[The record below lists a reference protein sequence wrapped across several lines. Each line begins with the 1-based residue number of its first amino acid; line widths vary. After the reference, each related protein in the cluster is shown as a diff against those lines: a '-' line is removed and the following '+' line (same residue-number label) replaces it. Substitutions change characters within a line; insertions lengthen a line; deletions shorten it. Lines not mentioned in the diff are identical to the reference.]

1 MKNLRKR
8 GKIIIL
14 LLIIIATIGGACIYA
29 VYNGYILLNNPS
41 KSRYPVRGVDVS
53 HYQGVIDWEVLASEG
68 IQFAYI
74 KATEGSSHVDDRFLY
89 NLQQAQK
96 TDLLVGAYHFFSFDS
111 LGEKQASNFIKNV
124 KLDESMLPPVVDVEY
139 YGNKKKN
146 PPNADTLR
154 GELQIYLDTI
164 QEYYNRTPIIY
175 ATEEMWNAYL
185 KGYFNSYPL
194 WIRNVITKPQIDS
207 EWTFWQYSNRG
218 RLEGYHGEEAYIDL
232 NVFYG
237 EEEQWREFHKIQER

>member
-1 MKNLRKR
+1 MKKLRKR

-14 LLIIIATIGGACIYA
+14 CLAIAIVAIGGCLYA

-41 KSRYPVRGVDVS
+41 RSKYPIRGVDVS
-53 HYQGVIDWEVLASEG
+53 HYQGEIDWVVLASEG

-74 KATEGSSHVDDRFLY
+74 KATEGSSHVDDRFVY
-89 NLQQAQK
+89 NLEQAKK

-111 LGEKQASNFIKNV
+111 PGEKQAKNFINNV
-124 KLDESMLPPVVDVEY
+124 GVDESMLAPVVDVEY

-146 PPNADTLR
+146 PPNADKVR
-154 GELQIYLDTI
+154 KELQSYLDSI
-164 QEYYNRTPIIY
+164 QEYYNQTPIIY

-185 KGYFNSYPL
+185 KGYFEEYPL

-207 EWTFWQYSNRG
+207 EWTFWQYTNRG
-218 RLEGYHGEEAYIDL
+218 RLKGYEGEEVYIDL

-237 EEEQWREFHKIQER
+237 DEKQWREFH